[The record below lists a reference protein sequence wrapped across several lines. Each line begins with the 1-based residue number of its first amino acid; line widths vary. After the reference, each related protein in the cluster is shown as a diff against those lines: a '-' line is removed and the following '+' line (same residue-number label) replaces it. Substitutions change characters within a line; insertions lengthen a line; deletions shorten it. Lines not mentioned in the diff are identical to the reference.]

1 MVIKTLKA
9 TKWAFRL
16 IPKRDEA
23 GKWKQSVPPSSADS
37 PLADRLFGRPVSI
50 YCFEVL
56 RVLYYSTEYFV
67 LFLIT
72 SKLLET
78 TLDGFLAAKFGTVKN
93 LVRT

>member
-1 MVIKTLKA
+1 MKT
-9 TKWAFRL
+9 
-16 IPKRDEA
+16 EC
-23 GKWKQSVPPSSADS
+23 SPSSADS

-50 YCFEVL
+50 HCFEVL

-67 LFLIT
+67 LNLTT
-72 SKLLET
+72 SKLFET